1 MCICISW
8 SMKDRNTKRKKDMY
22 ISIGDTVLLILH
34 LLPQNETL
42 FCRSSSSS
50 SFPHHHYDSSSKI
63 VAIHINI
70 QYDFLLF
77 IAVLC
82 VRIPVLKYYYF
93 STSEV
98 VKLTSLCRLKLELS
112 QTNVRGFETGYSK
125 LSLAKIRM
133 NEWTSVRTNERT
145 SEQIIEFIV

>member
-1 MCICISW
+1 
-8 SMKDRNTKRKKDMY
+8 MKDRNTKRKKDMY

-42 FCRSSSSS
+42 FGRSS
-50 SFPHHHYDSSSKI
+50 SSSKI

-98 VKLTSLCRLKLELS
+98 DFALS
-112 QTNVRGFETGYSK
+112 T
-125 LSLAKIRM
+125 
-133 NEWTSVRTNERT
+133 
-145 SEQIIEFIV
+145 